1 MPTTS
6 ATRTA
11 TAATRRAAVAPVATT
26 APRHTP
32 AEDLAGLLTGAF
44 LASVGLYV
52 LDAGGVITGG
62 TAGLALLLAHA
73 VPLSFGPLFLLLSL
87 PFVALAVS
95 RKGWPF
101 TLRSAM
107 ALAAVAAFSLLHPV
121 AVELQH
127 VDQAYAALAGN
138 LAAGVGI
145 LIVFRHGASLGGFNV
160 VALICQERRG
170 WRAGYVQLAL
180 DTAVL
185 VAFFAVGDVSQ
196 VLLSAAGAVVLN
208 LVLAMNHRP
217 GRYLA

>member
-1 MPTTS
+1 M
-6 ATRTA
+6 TRTSLA
-11 TAATRRAAVAPVATT
+11 TPRPPVAT

-44 LASVGLYV
+44 VASAGLFV
-52 LDAGGVITGG
+52 LDGGGVVTGG
-62 TAGLALLLAHA
+62 TAGLALLLAN
-73 VPLSFGPLFLLLSL
+73 VLPLAFGPLFLILSL

-95 RKGWPF
+95 RKGWRF

-107 ALAAVAAFSLLHPV
+107 ALAAVAVFSLLHPV
-121 AVELQH
+121 AVQVEH
-127 VDQAYAALAGN
+127 FDRAYAALAGN

-170 WRAGYVQLAL
+170 WRAGYVQLGL
-180 DTAVL
+180 DTAVI
-185 VAFFAVGDVSQ
+185 VAFFAVGDTTQ
-196 VLLSAAGAVVLN
+196 VLLSAVGAVVLN

>member
-1 MPTTS
+1 MTSTSLAPTP
-6 ATRTA
+6 
-11 TAATRRAAVAPVATT
+11 RRVTP
-26 APRHTP
+26 APRHSP

-44 LASVGLYV
+44 VASVGLFV
-52 LDAGGVITGG
+52 LDAGGVVTGG

-73 VPLSFGPLFLLLSL
+73 VPIPFGPLFLLLSL
-87 PFVALAVS
+87 PFVALAIT
-95 RKGWPF
+95 RKGWRF
-101 TLRSAM
+101 TLRSAV
-107 ALAAVAAFSLLHPV
+107 ALAAVAAFTLLHPV
-121 AVELQH
+121 AVRVEHL
-127 VDQAYAALAGN
+127 DQAYAALAGN
-138 LAAGVGI
+138 LAAGIGI

-180 DTAVL
+180 DTAV
-185 VAFFAVGDVSQ
+185 VASFLAVGDAGQ